1 MELNKENMKK
11 IMLLILYTIVILS
24 LAFHIEYAAKFLKTG
39 LQLLFPF
46 LVGTAIAFILNV
58 PMRFIETKVLG
69 GLLGMKEK
77 NRLKRPISLLLAIVF
92 VLVIVAV
99 VSLVVVPELTGT
111 LIGLKRLV
119 PAFFENLQIQSE
131 RVFAQ
136 YPEIVDYINSIEV
149 DWKALMEEVAA
160 FITVGAGSILSS
172 TVTAAVSIASGL
184 ATLSISFIFSL
195 YILLQK
201 ETLAR
206 QFKRLFY
213 AYFPEKTVDRGLTVL
228 RMTERIFSKF
238 FTGLYI
244 LLQKETLARQFKRLF
259 YAYFPEKTVDR
270 GLTVLRMTERI
281 FSKFFTGQC
290 AEAVILG
297 TMFFVT
303 LTVLRMPFALLIGVL
318 IAFTALIPIFGAF
331 IGCAV
336 GIFLMLMV
344 SPVQAFWFTIIFFVL
359 QQIEGN
365 LIYPHVVGGSVGL
378 PSIWVLAAVSLG
390 GSMIWFTIIFFVLQQ
405 IEGNLI
411 YPHVVG
417 GSVGLPSIWV
427 LAAVSLGG
435 SMMGIVGMLVFIPL
449 CSVGYALLK
458 ENVGHQLDRKHIS
471 GEKTAVPVAK
481 QEKKQEKK
489 TDSEKTD

>member
-77 NRLKRPISLLLAIVF
+77 SRLKRPISLLLAILF

-160 FITVGAGSILSS
+160 FVTVGAGSILSS

-184 ATLSISFIFSL
+184 ATLSISFIFS
-195 YILLQK
+195 
-201 ETLAR
+201 
-206 QFKRLFY
+206 
-213 AYFPEKTVDRGLTVL
+213 
-228 RMTERIFSKF
+228 
-238 FTGLYI
+238 LYI

-390 GSMIWFTIIFFVLQQ
+390 GSM
-405 IEGNLI
+405 
-411 YPHVVG
+411 
-417 GSVGLPSIWV
+417 
-427 LAAVSLGG
+427 
-435 SMMGIVGMLVFIPL
+435 MGIVGMLVFIPL

-458 ENVGHQLDRKHIS
+458 ENVGHQLARKHIS

>member
-1 MELNKENMKK
+1 
-11 IMLLILYTIVILS
+11 
-24 LAFHIEYAAKFLKTG
+24 
-39 LQLLFPF
+39 
-46 LVGTAIAFILNV
+46 
-58 PMRFIETKVLG
+58 
-69 GLLGMKEK
+69 MKEK
-77 NRLKRPISLLLAIVF
+77 SRLKRPISLLLAILF

-184 ATLSISFIFSL
+184 ATLSISFIFS
-195 YILLQK
+195 
-201 ETLAR
+201 
-206 QFKRLFY
+206 
-213 AYFPEKTVDRGLTVL
+213 
-228 RMTERIFSKF
+228 
-238 FTGLYI
+238 LYI

-390 GSMIWFTIIFFVLQQ
+390 GSM
-405 IEGNLI
+405 
-411 YPHVVG
+411 
-417 GSVGLPSIWV
+417 
-427 LAAVSLGG
+427 
-435 SMMGIVGMLVFIPL
+435 MGIVGMLVFIPL

-458 ENVGHQLDRKHIS
+458 ENVGHQLARKHIS

-481 QEKKQEKK
+481 H
-489 TDSEKTD
+489 SEKTD

>member
-11 IMLLILYTIVILS
+11 IMLLILYTIVVLS
-24 LAFHIEYAAKFLKTG
+24 LAFHVEYAAGFLKTG
-39 LQLLFPF
+39 FRLLFPF

-58 PMRFIETKVLG
+58 PMRFIETKILG

-77 NRLKRPISLLLAIVF
+77 NRLKRPVSLLLAILF

-184 ATLSISFIFSL
+184 ATLSISFIFS
-195 YILLQK
+195 
-201 ETLAR
+201 
-206 QFKRLFY
+206 
-213 AYFPEKTVDRGLTVL
+213 
-228 RMTERIFSKF
+228 
-238 FTGLYI
+238 LYI

-390 GSMIWFTIIFFVLQQ
+390 GSM
-405 IEGNLI
+405 
-411 YPHVVG
+411 
-417 GSVGLPSIWV
+417 
-427 LAAVSLGG
+427 
-435 SMMGIVGMLVFIPL
+435 MGIVGMLVFIPL

-458 ENVGHQLDRKHIS
+458 EHVGHQLARKHIS
-471 GEKTAVPVAK
+471 GEKTAVPAPK
-481 QEKKQEKK
+481 QEKKLEKK

>member
-77 NRLKRPISLLLAIVF
+77 SRLKRPISLLLAILF

-160 FITVGAGSILSS
+160 FITMGAGSILSS

-238 FTGLYI
+238 FTG
-244 LLQKETLARQFKRLF
+244 
-259 YAYFPEKTVDR
+259 
-270 GLTVLRMTERI
+270 
-281 FSKFFTGQC
+281 QC
-290 AEAVILG
+290 TEAVILG

-390 GSMIWFTIIFFVLQQ
+390 GSM
-405 IEGNLI
+405 
-411 YPHVVG
+411 
-417 GSVGLPSIWV
+417 
-427 LAAVSLGG
+427 
-435 SMMGIVGMLVFIPL
+435 MGIVGMLVFIPL

>member
-77 NRLKRPISLLLAIVF
+77 SRLKRPISLLLAILF

-160 FITVGAGSILSS
+160 FITMGAGSILSS

-184 ATLSISFIFSL
+184 ATLSISFIFS
-195 YILLQK
+195 
-201 ETLAR
+201 
-206 QFKRLFY
+206 
-213 AYFPEKTVDRGLTVL
+213 
-228 RMTERIFSKF
+228 
-238 FTGLYI
+238 LYI

-390 GSMIWFTIIFFVLQQ
+390 GSM
-405 IEGNLI
+405 
-411 YPHVVG
+411 
-417 GSVGLPSIWV
+417 
-427 LAAVSLGG
+427 
-435 SMMGIVGMLVFIPL
+435 MGIVGMLVFIPL

-458 ENVGHQLDRKHIS
+458 ENVGHQLDKKHIS

>member
-77 NRLKRPISLLLAIVF
+77 SRLKRPISLLLAILF

-184 ATLSISFIFSL
+184 ATLSISFIFS
-195 YILLQK
+195 
-201 ETLAR
+201 
-206 QFKRLFY
+206 
-213 AYFPEKTVDRGLTVL
+213 
-228 RMTERIFSKF
+228 
-238 FTGLYI
+238 LYI

-390 GSMIWFTIIFFVLQQ
+390 GSM
-405 IEGNLI
+405 
-411 YPHVVG
+411 
-417 GSVGLPSIWV
+417 
-427 LAAVSLGG
+427 
-435 SMMGIVGMLVFIPL
+435 MGIVGMLVFIPL

-458 ENVGHQLDRKHIS
+458 ENVGHQLARKHIS

>member
-77 NRLKRPISLLLAIVF
+77 SRLKRPISLLLAILF

-160 FITVGAGSILSS
+160 FVTVGAGSILSS

-184 ATLSISFIFSL
+184 ATLSISFIFS
-195 YILLQK
+195 
-201 ETLAR
+201 
-206 QFKRLFY
+206 
-213 AYFPEKTVDRGLTVL
+213 
-228 RMTERIFSKF
+228 
-238 FTGLYI
+238 LYI

-390 GSMIWFTIIFFVLQQ
+390 GSM
-405 IEGNLI
+405 
-411 YPHVVG
+411 
-417 GSVGLPSIWV
+417 
-427 LAAVSLGG
+427 
-435 SMMGIVGMLVFIPL
+435 MGIVGMLVFIPF

-458 ENVGHQLDRKHIS
+458 ENVGHQLARKHIS

>member
-77 NRLKRPISLLLAIVF
+77 SRLKRPISLLLAILF

-160 FITVGAGSILSS
+160 FITMGAGSILSS

-184 ATLSISFIFSL
+184 ATLSISFIFS
-195 YILLQK
+195 
-201 ETLAR
+201 
-206 QFKRLFY
+206 
-213 AYFPEKTVDRGLTVL
+213 
-228 RMTERIFSKF
+228 
-238 FTGLYI
+238 LYI

-390 GSMIWFTIIFFVLQQ
+390 GSM
-405 IEGNLI
+405 
-411 YPHVVG
+411 
-417 GSVGLPSIWV
+417 
-427 LAAVSLGG
+427 
-435 SMMGIVGMLVFIPL
+435 MGIVGMLVFIPL

>member
-24 LAFHIEYAAKFLKTG
+24 LAFHVEYAAGFLKTG
-39 LQLLFPF
+39 FRLLFPF

-58 PMRFIETKVLG
+58 PMRFIETKILG

-77 NRLKRPISLLLAIVF
+77 NRLKRPVSLLLAILF

-184 ATLSISFIFSL
+184 ATLSISFIFS
-195 YILLQK
+195 
-201 ETLAR
+201 
-206 QFKRLFY
+206 
-213 AYFPEKTVDRGLTVL
+213 
-228 RMTERIFSKF
+228 
-238 FTGLYI
+238 LYI

-390 GSMIWFTIIFFVLQQ
+390 GSM
-405 IEGNLI
+405 
-411 YPHVVG
+411 
-417 GSVGLPSIWV
+417 
-427 LAAVSLGG
+427 
-435 SMMGIVGMLVFIPL
+435 MGIVGMLVFIPL

-458 ENVGHQLDRKHIS
+458 EHVGHQLARKHIS
-471 GEKTAVPVAK
+471 GEKTAVPAPK
-481 QEKKQEKK
+481 QEKKLEKK

>member
-77 NRLKRPISLLLAIVF
+77 NRLKRPISLLLAILF

-213 AYFPEKTVDRGLTVL
+213 AYF
-228 RMTERIFSKF
+228 S
-238 FTGLYI
+238 
-244 LLQKETLARQFKRLF
+244 
-259 YAYFPEKTVDR
+259 EKTVDR

-390 GSMIWFTIIFFVLQQ
+390 GSM
-405 IEGNLI
+405 
-411 YPHVVG
+411 
-417 GSVGLPSIWV
+417 
-427 LAAVSLGG
+427 
-435 SMMGIVGMLVFIPL
+435 MGIVGMLVFIPL

>member
-24 LAFHIEYAAKFLKTG
+24 LAFHIEYAAGFLKTG

-58 PMRFIETKVLG
+58 PMRFIETKILG

-77 NRLKRPISLLLAIVF
+77 SRLKRPLSLLLAIVF

-131 RVFAQ
+131 RVFAR

-238 FTGLYI
+238 FTG
-244 LLQKETLARQFKRLF
+244 
-259 YAYFPEKTVDR
+259 
-270 GLTVLRMTERI
+270 
-281 FSKFFTGQC
+281 QC

-318 IAFTALIPIFGAF
+318 IAFTALIPVFGAF

-344 SPVQAFWFTIIFFVL
+344 SPVQAFWF
-359 QQIEGN
+359 
-365 LIYPHVVGGSVGL
+365 
-378 PSIWVLAAVSLG
+378 A
-390 GSMIWFTIIFFVLQQ
+390 IIFFVLQQ

-458 ENVGHQLDRKHIS
+458 ENVGHQLARKHIS
-471 GEKTAVPVAK
+471 GEKTAVPAPK
-481 QEKKQEKK
+481 QEKRREKK

>member
-77 NRLKRPISLLLAIVF
+77 NRLKRPISLLLAILF

-213 AYFPEKTVDRGLTVL
+213 AYF
-228 RMTERIFSKF
+228 S
-238 FTGLYI
+238 
-244 LLQKETLARQFKRLF
+244 
-259 YAYFPEKTVDR
+259 EKTVDR

-390 GSMIWFTIIFFVLQQ
+390 GSM
-405 IEGNLI
+405 
-411 YPHVVG
+411 
-417 GSVGLPSIWV
+417 
-427 LAAVSLGG
+427 
-435 SMMGIVGMLVFIPL
+435 MGIVGMLVFIPL

-471 GEKTAVPVAK
+471 GEKTDVPVAK

>member
-77 NRLKRPISLLLAIVF
+77 SRLKRPISLLLAILF

-184 ATLSISFIFSL
+184 ATLSISFIFS
-195 YILLQK
+195 
-201 ETLAR
+201 
-206 QFKRLFY
+206 
-213 AYFPEKTVDRGLTVL
+213 
-228 RMTERIFSKF
+228 
-238 FTGLYI
+238 LYI

-390 GSMIWFTIIFFVLQQ
+390 GSM
-405 IEGNLI
+405 
-411 YPHVVG
+411 
-417 GSVGLPSIWV
+417 
-427 LAAVSLGG
+427 
-435 SMMGIVGMLVFIPL
+435 MGIVGMLVFIPL

-458 ENVGHQLDRKHIS
+458 ENVGHQLARKHIS

-489 TDSEKTD
+489 IDSEKTD

>member
-58 PMRFIETKVLG
+58 PMRFIETKILG

-238 FTGLYI
+238 FTG
-244 LLQKETLARQFKRLF
+244 
-259 YAYFPEKTVDR
+259 
-270 GLTVLRMTERI
+270 
-281 FSKFFTGQC
+281 QC

-390 GSMIWFTIIFFVLQQ
+390 GSM
-405 IEGNLI
+405 
-411 YPHVVG
+411 
-417 GSVGLPSIWV
+417 
-427 LAAVSLGG
+427 
-435 SMMGIVGMLVFIPL
+435 MGIVGMLVFIPL

-458 ENVGHQLDRKHIS
+458 ENVGHQLARKHIS
-471 GEKTAVPVAK
+471 GEKTAVPAPK

>member
-1 MELNKENMKK
+1 
-11 IMLLILYTIVILS
+11 MLLILYTIVILS
-24 LAFHIEYAAKFLKTG
+24 LAFHVEYAAGFLKTG
-39 LQLLFPF
+39 FRLLFPF

-58 PMRFIETKVLG
+58 PMRFIETKILG

-77 NRLKRPISLLLAIVF
+77 NRLKRPVSLLLAILF

-184 ATLSISFIFSL
+184 ATLSISFIFS
-195 YILLQK
+195 
-201 ETLAR
+201 
-206 QFKRLFY
+206 
-213 AYFPEKTVDRGLTVL
+213 
-228 RMTERIFSKF
+228 
-238 FTGLYI
+238 LYI

-390 GSMIWFTIIFFVLQQ
+390 GSM
-405 IEGNLI
+405 
-411 YPHVVG
+411 
-417 GSVGLPSIWV
+417 
-427 LAAVSLGG
+427 
-435 SMMGIVGMLVFIPL
+435 MGIVGMLVFIPL

-458 ENVGHQLDRKHIS
+458 EHVGHQLARKHIS
-471 GEKTAVPVAK
+471 GEKTAVPAPK
-481 QEKKQEKK
+481 QEKKLEKK

>member
-77 NRLKRPISLLLAIVF
+77 SRLKRPISLLLAILF

-160 FITVGAGSILSS
+160 FVTVGAGSILSS

-184 ATLSISFIFSL
+184 ATLSISFIFS
-195 YILLQK
+195 
-201 ETLAR
+201 
-206 QFKRLFY
+206 
-213 AYFPEKTVDRGLTVL
+213 
-228 RMTERIFSKF
+228 
-238 FTGLYI
+238 LYI

-390 GSMIWFTIIFFVLQQ
+390 GSM
-405 IEGNLI
+405 
-411 YPHVVG
+411 
-417 GSVGLPSIWV
+417 
-427 LAAVSLGG
+427 
-435 SMMGIVGMLVFIPL
+435 MGIVGMLVFIPL

-471 GEKTAVPVAK
+471 GEKTDVPVAK

>member
-77 NRLKRPISLLLAIVF
+77 SRLKRPISLLLAILF

-184 ATLSISFIFSL
+184 ATLSISFIFS
-195 YILLQK
+195 
-201 ETLAR
+201 
-206 QFKRLFY
+206 
-213 AYFPEKTVDRGLTVL
+213 
-228 RMTERIFSKF
+228 
-238 FTGLYI
+238 LYI

-390 GSMIWFTIIFFVLQQ
+390 GSM
-405 IEGNLI
+405 
-411 YPHVVG
+411 
-417 GSVGLPSIWV
+417 
-427 LAAVSLGG
+427 
-435 SMMGIVGMLVFIPL
+435 MGIVGMLVFIPL

-471 GEKTAVPVAK
+471 GEKTDVPVAK

>member
-77 NRLKRPISLLLAIVF
+77 SRLKRPISLLLAILF

-99 VSLVVVPELTGT
+99 VSLVVVPELAGT

-136 YPEIVDYINSIEV
+136 YPEIVDYINTIEV

-160 FITVGAGSILSS
+160 FVTVGAGSILSS

-184 ATLSISFIFSL
+184 ATLSISFIFS
-195 YILLQK
+195 
-201 ETLAR
+201 
-206 QFKRLFY
+206 
-213 AYFPEKTVDRGLTVL
+213 
-228 RMTERIFSKF
+228 
-238 FTGLYI
+238 LYI

-390 GSMIWFTIIFFVLQQ
+390 GSM
-405 IEGNLI
+405 
-411 YPHVVG
+411 
-417 GSVGLPSIWV
+417 
-427 LAAVSLGG
+427 
-435 SMMGIVGMLVFIPL
+435 MGIVGMLVFIPL

-458 ENVGHQLDRKHIS
+458 ENVGHQLARKHIS

>member
-11 IMLLILYTIVILS
+11 IMLLILYTIAILS

-58 PMRFIETKVLG
+58 PMRFIETKILG

-77 NRLKRPISLLLAIVF
+77 NRLKRPVSLLLAIVF

-238 FTGLYI
+238 FTG
-244 LLQKETLARQFKRLF
+244 
-259 YAYFPEKTVDR
+259 
-270 GLTVLRMTERI
+270 
-281 FSKFFTGQC
+281 QC

-390 GSMIWFTIIFFVLQQ
+390 GSM
-405 IEGNLI
+405 
-411 YPHVVG
+411 
-417 GSVGLPSIWV
+417 
-427 LAAVSLGG
+427 
-435 SMMGIVGMLVFIPL
+435 MGIVGMLVFIPL

-458 ENVGHQLDRKHIS
+458 ENVGHQLARKHIS
-471 GEKTAVPVAK
+471 GEKTAVPAPK

>member
-24 LAFHIEYAAKFLKTG
+24 LAFHIEYAVKFLKTG

-58 PMRFIETKVLG
+58 PMRFIETKILG

-77 NRLKRPISLLLAIVF
+77 NRLKRPVSLLLAILF

-201 ETLAR
+201 ETL
-206 QFKRLFY
+206 
-213 AYFPEKTVDRGLTVL
+213 
-228 RMTERIFSKF
+228 S
-238 FTGLYI
+238 
-244 LLQKETLARQFKRLF
+244 RQFKRLF

-331 IGCAV
+331 IGCVV

-344 SPVQAFWFTIIFFVL
+344 SPVQAF
-359 QQIEGN
+359 
-365 LIYPHVVGGSVGL
+365 
-378 PSIWVLAAVSLG
+378 
-390 GSMIWFTIIFFVLQQ
+390 WFTIIFFVLQQ

-458 ENVGHQLDRKHIS
+458 ENVGHQLARKHIS
-471 GEKTAVPVAK
+471 GEKTAVPAP
-481 QEKKQEKK
+481 KQEKK

>member
-58 PMRFIETKVLG
+58 PMRFIETKILG

-77 NRLKRPISLLLAIVF
+77 NRLKRPVSLLLAIVF

-238 FTGLYI
+238 FTG
-244 LLQKETLARQFKRLF
+244 
-259 YAYFPEKTVDR
+259 
-270 GLTVLRMTERI
+270 
-281 FSKFFTGQC
+281 QC

-390 GSMIWFTIIFFVLQQ
+390 GSM
-405 IEGNLI
+405 
-411 YPHVVG
+411 
-417 GSVGLPSIWV
+417 
-427 LAAVSLGG
+427 
-435 SMMGIVGMLVFIPL
+435 MGIVGMLVFIPL

-458 ENVGHQLDRKHIS
+458 ENVGHQLARKHIS